1 RPAAADVQHAAR
13 RAAPGHDRALRRR
26 RRDRPAGVVT
36 GPEGDGAPAGAGR
49 PRAHRVLGGAI
60 AVVGVLAFSLLAW
73 RKLLRG
79 ETDLWVVAA
88 AVAVVLGGIALG
100 FWVSV

>member
-1 RPAAADVQHAAR
+1 M
-13 RAAPGHDRALRRR
+13 
-26 RRDRPAGVVT
+26 T
-36 GPEGDGAPAGAGR
+36 GPEVDGAPAGVGR

-88 AVAVVLGGIALG
+88 AVAVVWARMPEDELAHPLRDEPDELEPDAEPDATPE
-100 FWVSV
+100 SVEV